1 MFISVNKKWQLV
13 LDISMIILGTFI
25 MGISF
30 SIFLEPNNISTGGFS
45 GLSMIINSLLHSA
58 GITFLTSSIIY
69 LVLNVGLFAIAYR
82 VLGKSFALKA
92 IIGIVSFSLA
102 MEIFALI
109 PSFQNYENVISGL
122 FGGVIMGFGMGIVV
136 RFGGSTGG
144 SDMVASIFKNK
155 FKTLSIGK
163 IVICVDICVVTLSI
177 FVYPNGLELLPYTI
191 LSLFVASKVADI
203 TIEGYKQ
210 IKAFNIITTNPEELS
225 QEIMIRLQRGCTV
238 HDAKGMHGKQ
248 NRAILIC
255 LVSKFQIAELRRII
269 NEVSPDSFVYS
280 ISVGEVIGEWNRSQ
294 ELKNIKKKDKT
305 KKCKEDNTDKHL

>member
-1 MFISVNKKWQLV
+1 
-13 LDISMIILGTFI
+13 
-25 MGISF
+25 
-30 SIFLEPNNISTGGFS
+30 
-45 GLSMIINSLLHSA
+45 
-58 GITFLTSSIIY
+58 
-69 LVLNVGLFAIAYR
+69 
-82 VLGKSFALKA
+82 
-92 IIGIVSFSLA
+92 
-102 MEIFALI
+102 MEIFAII
-109 PSFQNYENVISGL
+109 PTFQNYENVISGL

-144 SDMVASIFKNK
+144 SDMVASIFRNK
-155 FKTLSIGK
+155 FKTLTIGK
-163 IVICVDICVVTLSI
+163 IVIWVDICVVTLSI

-191 LSLFVASKVADI
+191 LALFVASKVADI

-225 QEIMIRLQRGCTV
+225 QEIMTRLQRGCTV
-238 HDAKGMHGKQ
+238 HEAKGMHGKQ

-305 KKCKEDNTDKHL
+305 KKCKEDNTDKHS

>member
-1 MFISVNKKWQLV
+1 MYINVNKKWQMT

-45 GLSMIINSLLHSA
+45 GLSMIINTLLHSV
-58 GITFLTSSIIY
+58 GVNFLTSSIIY
-69 LVLNVGLFAIAYR
+69 LILNIGLFAIAFKL
-82 VLGKSFALKA
+82 LGKNFALKA
-92 IIGIVSFSLA
+92 LIGIVSFSAA

-109 PSFQNYENVISGL
+109 PSFQNYENVISAL
-122 FGGVIMGFGMGIVV
+122 FGGIIMGFGMGIVV

-144 SDMVASIFKNK
+144 SDMIASIFRNK

-163 IVICVDICVVTLSI
+163 IVIVVDITVVTLSI
-177 FVYPNGLELLPYTI
+177 FVYSNGLELLPYTI
-191 LSLFVASKVADI
+191 LALFLASKVADF

-210 IKAFNIITTNPEELS
+210 IKAYNIITTKPNEMAEL
-225 QEIMIRLQRGCTV
+225 IMTRLQRGCTV

-248 NRAILIC
+248 NREILIC

-269 NEVSPDSFVYS
+269 NEIDPDAFVYS
-280 ISVGEVIGEWNRSQ
+280 TSVGEVIGQWNRSQ
-294 ELKNIKKKDKT
+294 EINEIKSNTKEKT
-305 KKCKEDNTDKHL
+305 KNKL